1 MKFSLSALQLSI
13 LPETSSIRQDATMT
27 PFFRLIAGAVFLL
40 NIGVETSSA
49 QSLSEEQLRAIASC
63 REIPKSKHRLRC
75 FERTTEVLQQFA
87 PFAAAEAGADAEG
100 SETSSSAVAGVAS
113 ADPYIDDEEFDPAA
127 SFGAEDL
134 IPDEEN
140 EIKELRAVAVA
151 VSQNKRGKYIIRL
164 ANGQVWRQLQSDTN
178 KIRFRPDK
186 AEGGHDVIIKKRS
199 LGSYSLRTT
208 SAKRSIL
215 VRRVK

>member
-1 MKFSLSALQLSI
+1 
-13 LPETSSIRQDATMT
+13 MT
-27 PFFRLIAGAVFLL
+27 TFIRLIASAAILTGVC
-40 NIGVETSSA
+40 VETAAA

-75 FERTTEVLQQFA
+75 FERTTEVLQEFA
-87 PFAAAEAGADAEG
+87 PFAAAEARANEGNESKDA
-100 SETSSSAVAGVAS
+100 SRAVSAVAS
-113 ADPYIDDEEFDPAA
+113 SDPYTDGDEVDPAA

-178 KIRFRPDK
+178 KIRFRPDQ
-186 AEGGHDVIIKKRS
+186 AENGHDVIIKKRS
-199 LGSYSLRTT
+199 LGSYALRTT